1 MKKRKCI
8 TASTEIQNIIRD
20 YYRQLSAN
28 KMDKLRKNWQ
38 ILRKVQPSKTGLGR
52 TENMNRKITSNKI
65 ETVIKNLPTNESPD
79 LMASPEN
86 PIKHLEKG

>member
-38 ILRKVQPSKTGLGR
+38 ILRKVQPSKNEPGR
-52 TENMNRKITSNKI
+52 NRKHEQTNH
-65 ETVIKNLPTNESPD
+65 KNWNQ
-79 LMASPEN
+79 
-86 PIKHLEKG
+86 HCG